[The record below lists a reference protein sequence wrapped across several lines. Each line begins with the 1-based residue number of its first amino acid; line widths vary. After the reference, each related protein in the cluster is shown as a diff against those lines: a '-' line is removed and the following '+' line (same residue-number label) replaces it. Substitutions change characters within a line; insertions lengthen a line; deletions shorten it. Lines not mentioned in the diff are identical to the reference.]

1 MQEFQYSLD
10 ILKEFFILAVINQMH
25 KKAPLWAQMKKTSK
39 GVFGRRIVIPVQM
52 SFTEAV
58 GARTADD
65 YDLPAAGRNLY
76 DRAYIEIK
84 RNYGRAAVDG
94 LLIAASKGAGGFIDA
109 FSGETKGLASAEGID
124 LDRQSFGDGAG
135 ILGISNSIPTG
146 QVISVISPGGIVAD
160 VTYPT
165 KYFRAGMR
173 VDVWTSAWAVR
184 YAGLTIDSVQ
194 PAASTITFDA
204 DDTITA
210 IVATDIIVREK
221 TYSTA
226 GGWGEMMGLNGI
238 VSDADPLPE
247 TTLGFE
253 AIKRADF
260 PICQAYVET
269 TTAVIDEMIMTED
282 LDEIAMNTDGENPTL
297 CLTTHVLR
305 RKLISDAKDAY
316 QTQNL
321 ELKAGWK
328 GIRFVG
334 GEVELPIM
342 VHKFTPTG
350 YMYYVSIPHIKFYA
364 LKKLVWDTSGGGT
377 IKPVADKDA
386 YEAWFKMYGNIG
398 TDCSNAHGL
407 RTALTIV

>member
-1 MQEFQYSLD
+1 
-10 ILKEFFILAVINQMH
+10 MH

-52 SFTEAV
+52 SFSEAV
-58 GARTADD
+58 GARTPDD
-65 YDLPAAGRNLY
+65 YDLPVAGRNLY

-109 FSGETKGLASAEGID
+109 FSGETKGLANAEGID
-124 LDRQSFGDGAG
+124 LDRQSFSDGAG
-135 ILGISNSIPTG
+135 VLGLASGVPTG
-146 QVISVISPGGIVAD
+146 QVVPVEAPNAIAAD
-160 VTYPT
+160 VTYKT
-165 KYFRAGMR
+165 KFFRAGMR
-173 VDVWTSAWAVR
+173 VDVYETDWTPR
-184 YAGLTIDSVQ
+184 YTGLTIASVQ
-194 PAASTITFDA
+194 PAAATVTFKAGDVV
-204 DDTITA
+204 TA
-210 IVATDIIVREK
+210 VVDTDIITREK
-221 TYSTA
+221 TYSAA
-226 GGWGEMMGLNGI
+226 GGWGEMMGLQGI
-238 VSDADPLPE
+238 IRDVDPVPSGASPGSA
-247 TTLGFE
+247 LGFQT
-253 AIKRADF
+253 IKRADY
-260 PICQAYVET
+260 PIWQAFVET
-269 TTAVIDEMIMTED
+269 GNDVLTEMIMTED
-282 LDEIAMNTDGENPTL
+282 LDNIAMATDGENPTL
-297 CLTTHVLR
+297 CLTTHILR
-305 RKLISDAKDAY
+305 RKLITDAKKAY
-316 QTQNL
+316 QTENL

-407 RTALTIV
+407 HSGLTIV